1 MKILAIDTATEAC
14 SVALLD
20 TAALLEGAL
29 LLDSTS
35 RLNQASLGAQQNDDI
50 YQGVDSIFEICPQ
63 QHSQQILPMIDK
75 LLVRNSCKLSDLDAI
90 AYGRGPG
97 SFTGVRIAASTVQ
110 GLAFGA
116 NLPVVQVST
125 LAAMARQVYAQTGIE
140 EHLVLIDARMKEVY
154 MGHFKVIN
162 GVAIEQ
168 IEESVV
174 SPEDALCYLESLPT
188 GIGLAGTGYITY
200 AETFAQTLQSFALE
214 VHYPSAA
221 FMLPSAIYAM
231 DQGTSIAVEEI
242 NPIYV
247 RDKVTWQKL
256 PHKR

>member
-14 SVALLD
+14 SVALM
-20 TAALLEGAL
+20 
-29 LLDSTS
+29 DSAEYHTS
-35 RLNQASLGAQQNDDI
+35 NEIDKSF
-50 YQGVDSIFEICPQ
+50 DSIFEICPQ

-75 LLVRNSCKLSDLDAI
+75 LLKRNACKLSELDAI

-116 NLPVVQVST
+116 NLPVVHVST
-125 LAAMARQVYAQTGIE
+125 LAAMAQQEYANTGRK

-154 MGHFKVIN
+154 MGHYKIVD
-162 GVAIEQ
+162 GVAVQ
-168 IEESVV
+168 QVEESVV
-174 SPEDALCYLESLPT
+174 APESALAYLMSLPED
-188 GIGLAGTGYITY
+188 IGLAGTGYITY
-200 AETFAQTLQSFALE
+200 AEIFAQSLQNVVLN
-214 VHYPSAA
+214 VHYPHAA
-221 FMLPSAIYAM
+221 FMLPCAVQAM
-231 DQGTSIAVEEI
+231 QKGSSIVVDDI

-256 PHKR
+256 PHKM

>member
-20 TAALLEGAL
+20 IGKA
-29 LLDSTS
+29 S
-35 RLNQASLGAQQNDDI
+35 NQMKHEND
-50 YQGVDSIFEICPQ
+50 QSVDSIFEICPQ
-63 QHSQQILPMIDK
+63 QHSQQILPMIDQ
-75 LLVRNSCKLSDLDAI
+75 LLVRNACKLSDLQAI

-116 NLPVVQVST
+116 DLPVVQVST
-125 LAAMARQVYAQTGIE
+125 LGAMAQQVYTQTGLT

-154 MGHFKVIN
+154 MGHFKIVD
-162 GVAIEQ
+162 GVAVEQ
-168 IEESVV
+168 AAESVV
-174 SPEDALCYLESLPT
+174 APEVALSYLLSLPKEV
-188 GIGLAGTGYITY
+188 GLAGTGYVTY
-200 AETFAQTLQSFALE
+200 AEVFSQALQIFTLD
-214 VHYPSAA
+214 VHYPNAE
-221 FMLPSAIYAM
+221 FMLPFALQAM
-231 DQGTSIAVEEI
+231 KLGSSIGVDDI

-256 PHKR
+256 PHKM

>member
-14 SVALLD
+14 SVALM
-20 TAALLEGAL
+20 
-29 LLDSTS
+29 DSAQCNTS
-35 RLNQASLGAQQNDDI
+35 DEIDKYS
-50 YQGVDSIFEICPQ
+50 DSIFEICPQ
-63 QHSQQILPMIDK
+63 QHSQQILPMVDK
-75 LLVRNSCKLSDLDAI
+75 LLKRNTCKLSELEAI

-125 LAAMARQVYAQTGIE
+125 LAAMAQQEYANTGKK
-140 EHLVLIDARMKEVY
+140 EHLVLIDARMNEVY
-154 MGHFKVIN
+154 MGHFKIVD
-162 GVAIEQ
+162 GVALQ
-168 IEESVV
+168 QVEESVV
-174 SPEDALCYLESLPT
+174 APELALKYLMSLPAH
-188 GIGLAGTGYITY
+188 IGFAGTGYITY
-200 AETFAQTLQSFALE
+200 AEIFAQSLQNVALT
-214 VHYPSAA
+214 VHYPNAS
-221 FMLPSAIYAM
+221 FMLPCAFQAM
-231 DQGTSIAVEEI
+231 QKGNSIVVDDI

>member
-14 SVALLD
+14 SVALM
-20 TAALLEGAL
+20 
-29 LLDSTS
+29 DSAMCKKPEEIDKS
-35 RLNQASLGAQQNDDI
+35 I
-50 YQGVDSIFEICPQ
+50 DSIFEICPQ

-75 LLVRNSCKLSDLDAI
+75 LLMRNTCKLSELDAI

-116 NLPVVQVST
+116 DLPVVQVST
-125 LAAMARQVYAQTGIE
+125 LAAMAQQEYANTGTK

-154 MGHFKVIN
+154 MGHFKIVDGI
-162 GVAIEQ
+162 AIQ
-168 IEESVV
+168 QNEESVV
-174 SPEDALCYLESLPT
+174 APELALAYLLKLPT
-188 GIGLAGTGYITY
+188 DIGLAGTGYVTY
-200 AETFAQTLQSFALE
+200 AEIFAQSLQSTSLN
-214 VHYPSAA
+214 VHYPRAE
-221 FMLPSAIYAM
+221 FMLPCALQTM
-231 DQGTSIAVEEI
+231 KQGNSIAVDDI

-256 PHKR
+256 PHKM

>member
-14 SVALLD
+14 SVALID
-20 TAALLEGAL
+20 TAQVNN
-29 LLDSTS
+29 
-35 RLNQASLGAQQNDDI
+35 RDD
-50 YQGVDSIFEICPQ
+50 QGCIQSVDSIFEVCPQ

-75 LLVRNSCKLSDLDAI
+75 LLVRNTCSLSDLGAI

-125 LAAMARQVYAQTGIE
+125 LGAMAQQVYADTGLT

-154 MGHFKVIN
+154 MGHFIIVD
-162 GVAIEQ
+162 GVAVEQ

-174 SPEDALCYLESLPT
+174 APELALSYLLGLSDD
-188 GIGLAGTGYITY
+188 IGLAGTGYTTY
-200 AETFAQTLQSFALE
+200 ADIFSKQLESFSVQ

-221 FMLPSAIYAM
+221 FMLPYAL
-231 DQGTSIAVEEI
+231 QSVQQSTSIKVDDI
-242 NPIYV
+242 NPSYV

-256 PHKR
+256 PHKV